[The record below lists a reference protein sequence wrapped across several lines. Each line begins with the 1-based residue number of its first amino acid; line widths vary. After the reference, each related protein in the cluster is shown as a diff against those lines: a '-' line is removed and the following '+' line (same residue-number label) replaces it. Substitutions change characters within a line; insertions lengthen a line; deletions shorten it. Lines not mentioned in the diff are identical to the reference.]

1 MNSEQERQ
9 AQAQRVEDRIRQ
21 IDEDLRFLNW
31 QMFKLEK
38 MVRTALEQV
47 NMVDLSTP

>member
-1 MNSEQERQ
+1 MNPEQEPQEQTKRE
-9 AQAQRVEDRIRQ
+9 EDSIRQ

-31 QMFKLEK
+31 QISKLEK